1 VSTAGSATVSWRAP
15 TSNEDGSPLLNLA
28 GFRIVYGT
36 SAAALSEAVEIP
48 SPLVTSAVIEGLPSG
63 TWYFA
68 VKAYTTA
75 GIESDLS
82 TIPYKIIP

>member
-1 VSTAGSATVSWRAP
+1 V
-15 TSNEDGSPLLNLA
+15 DGTPLTNLA
-28 GFRIVYGT
+28 GYRVVYGQ
-36 SAAALSEAVEIP
+36 SSSDLSNSLEIP
-48 SPLVTSAVIEGLPSG
+48 GPRITSAVIEALTPG

-82 TIPYKIIP
+82 NVVFKIIN